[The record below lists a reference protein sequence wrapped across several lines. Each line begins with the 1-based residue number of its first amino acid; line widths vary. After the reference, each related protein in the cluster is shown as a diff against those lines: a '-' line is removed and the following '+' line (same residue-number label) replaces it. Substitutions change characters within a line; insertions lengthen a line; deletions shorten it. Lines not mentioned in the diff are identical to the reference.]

1 MRQGIACIGQW
12 QTVYDRVCYGQG
24 DAPVPAYPLDAV
36 AEAIGGLLQEAPIPN
51 LPSPWDSFLENS
63 RDARVFFLNEVYPRY
78 AELWG
83 MLAPTVS
90 GWQSLYPSV
99 SSAIISLAASFI
111 AGVTICAPRPDN
123 SGPVL
128 RSSRLGAPPP

>member
-1 MRQGIACIGQW
+1 
-12 QTVYDRVCYGQG
+12 
-24 DAPVPAYPLDAV
+24 
-36 AEAIGGLLQEAPIPN
+36 
-51 LPSPWDSFLENS
+51 
-63 RDARVFFLNEVYPRY
+63 
-78 AELWG
+78 
-83 MLAPTVS
+83 
-90 GWQSLYPSV
+90 V